1 MATGAQVG
9 ARLARVL
16 IADDHQLLRWTL
28 GELIAADPRLELV
41 ASCPSGEEAVAGVA
55 EHRPDLV
62 VMDLQMPGMGGIEA
76 TRRITRDHPGT
87 RVVILTGHVGL
98 VRHAAALAAGAVCV
112 LTKDIAPT
120 ELVDRIRSYAVAAPG
135 QRPA

>member
-1 MATGAQVG
+1 MATGAHVG
-9 ARLARVL
+9 TRLARVM

-28 GELIAADPRLELV
+28 GELISADPELELV
-41 ASCPSGEEAVAGVA
+41 ASCSSGESAVAGVA

-76 TRRITRDHPGT
+76 TRRITRDHPRT

-98 VRHAAALAAGAVCV
+98 VRQAAALAAGAVCV

-120 ELVDRIRSYAVAAPG
+120 ELVDRIRQYAVAPG
-135 QRPA
+135 PRPA